1 MASQLDICNMALSN
15 IGANLMTSLSDGNAT
30 ARLVLLN
37 WDRCLTAV
45 LREYPW
51 GFATKVAKLS
61 LLNPKGTLNG
71 YETEGYAYSYAYPDD
86 CLKMWEVKDDHRKA
100 DYEIRYDGVRKTI
113 VTNAEDAAAKYT
125 VLVNDTSLYDASF
138 VDALIFKL
146 AYELNNA
153 KTGNAQQTAEM
164 KQRYI
169 EALAKACHDEATE
182 SREHNLYPRHYID
195 SRR

>member
-15 IGANLMTSLSDGNAT
+15 IGANTIMSLADGNST
-30 ARLVLLN
+30 ASLVLLH
-37 WDRCLTAV
+37 WERCLTAV

-61 LLNPKGTLNG
+61 LLDPKGTLYG
-71 YETEGYAYSYAYPDD
+71 FETHGVLYSYQYPND
-86 CLKMWEVKDDHRKA
+86 CLKLWELHEGHRKA
-100 DYEIRYDGVRKTI
+100 DYEVRFDGVRKIIATDAENAVARYTTL
-113 VTNAEDAAAKYT
+113 VT
-125 VLVNDTSLYDASF
+125 DTSLYDASF

-146 AYELNNA
+146 AYELNNV

-164 KQRYI
+164 KQRYV

-182 SREHNLYPRHYID
+182 SREENVYPRTYID
-195 SRR
+195 ARR

>member
-15 IGANLMTSLSDGNAT
+15 IGANLMTSLADGNAT
-30 ARLVLLN
+30 ARLVLLH

-61 LLNPKGTLNG
+61 LLDPKGTLNG
-71 YETEGYAYSYAYPDD
+71 YETEGYAYSYVYPYD
-86 CLKMWEVKDDHRKA
+86 CLKMWEVKENDRKA
-100 DYEIRYDGVRKTI
+100 DFEIRYDGIRKIIATD
-113 VTNAEDAAAKYT
+113 AEEAAARYT
-125 VLVNDTSLYDASF
+125 VLVNDTSLYDPSF

-164 KQRYI
+164 KTRYI

-182 SREHNLYPRHYID
+182 SREPNIYPRTYID
-195 SRR
+195 VRR